1 MIIRLLEKLTPS
13 RLTETICSIPVIAGC
28 NEEGAE
34 GLWKTISLVLSTF
47 TIMKLS
53 AVQPRTLSNSTEIS
67 TSVFSGTS
75 RLVQSHEA
83 DLRG

>member
-34 GLWKTISLVLSTF
+34 GLWQTISLVLSLYNHEIIGSPTQNIIKF
-47 TIMKLS
+47 DRNIDVSLFWHK
-53 AVQPRTLSNSTEIS
+53 QIS
-67 TSVFSGTS
+67 TKS
-75 RLVQSHEA
+75 
-83 DLRG
+83 